1 MSEKKMLP
9 VMESRFNYKGF
20 PCVVL
25 FMPFGFRCGYI
36 GIPKGHRFYKMNYV
50 KIPVGCHGGLTYS
63 DDHLHHQDD
72 KDIWWIG
79 FDCGHYMDGYDLKS
93 RRQYFPE
100 LPDEEF
106 MYTEEYKDIG
116 FCKHECREIVD
127 QIVGD
132 DNE

>member
-1 MSEKKMLP
+1 MLP
-9 VMESRFNYKGF
+9 VMESRFKYKGF

-25 FMPFGFRCGYI
+25 FMPFGFRCGYV

-79 FDCGHYMDGYDLKS
+79 FDCAHYLDGYGLKC
-93 RRQYFPE
+93 RREYFPE
-100 LPDEEF
+100 LPEF
-106 MYTEEYKDIG
+106 DYIPELGEGYKGIE
-116 FCKHECREIVD
+116 FCKQECGEIVD